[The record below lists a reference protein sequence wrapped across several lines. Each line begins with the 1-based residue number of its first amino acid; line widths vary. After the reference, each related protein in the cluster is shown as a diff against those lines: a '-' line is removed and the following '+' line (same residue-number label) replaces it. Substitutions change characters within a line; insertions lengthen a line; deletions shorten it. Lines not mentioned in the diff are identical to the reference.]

1 MEVGC
6 VATFVASEATNFYIE
21 IREKKKKTKKLCFV
35 NSQKGE
41 AENPEQSRQT
51 NTAVKQ
57 PVVFN

>member
-1 MEVGC
+1 MWQLLLPPRQQISIFKLGE
-6 VATFVASEATNFYIE
+6 
-21 IREKKKKTKKLCFV
+21 KKTKKLCFV